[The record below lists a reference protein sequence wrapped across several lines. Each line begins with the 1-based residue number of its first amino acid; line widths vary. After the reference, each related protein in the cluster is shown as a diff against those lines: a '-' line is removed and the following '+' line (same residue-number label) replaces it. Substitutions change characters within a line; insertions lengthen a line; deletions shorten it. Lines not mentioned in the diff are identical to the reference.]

1 MVGMADRLASL
12 QTDGAEVA
20 EKPASLT
27 WHKNPFERPGANS
40 ASILSAAG
48 RLKKALRS
56 AYERAEARGIQTS
69 DSQRS
74 KYERA
79 TNLSDVL
86 VALGPEDA
94 LALLD
99 AVESAGGEDMPAV
112 AAAMVAAVLEKA
124 KSTSTAAGAYVSGA
138 LGKLAYCGNVEKAAA
153 APKAAAAAEAG
164 HLEVVAAERTDMT
177 RFPVMFG
184 GIARPTS
191 GGTNE

>member
-1 MVGMADRLASL
+1 MAQNKRSTIVGMADRLASL
-12 QTDGAEVA
+12 QTDGAEVT
-20 EKPASLT
+20 EEPAPLT

-48 RLKKALRS
+48 RLKKALRG

-79 TNLSDVL
+79 ANLSDVL

-99 AVESAGGEDMPAV
+99 AVESAVITTALPSPQVMPPQ
-112 AAAMVAAVLEKA
+112 
-124 KSTSTAAGAYVSGA
+124 S
-138 LGKLAYCGNVEKAAA
+138 
-153 APKAAAAAEAG
+153 
-164 HLEVVAAERTDMT
+164 
-177 RFPVMFG
+177 
-184 GIARPTS
+184 
-191 GGTNE
+191 